1 MSKSGSSSRGGTSTT
16 VLRLGGSALGGA
28 VGMGGRL
35 GTTGLTFGA
44 SGFGGGPTLGA
55 IFGPGG
61 VTFGTVSRGGGP
73 PRRAGGAHAGLNGDA
88 GGRVR
93 PTGVA
98 FGGGPGRPLG

>member
-73 PRRAGGAHAGLNGDA
+73 PRRAGGARAGFN
-88 GGRVR
+88 
-93 PTGVA
+93 
-98 FGGGPGRPLG
+98 GGPGGRLWSRGAPVGGGR